1 MPSLQDIFDG
11 LVIGAHLVSA
21 HSSPGLNNTNP
32 GLYVRS
38 ESGFTFGAYEN
49 SISRTRFGGNNGS
62 RRISTYAGWSWETDS
77 RNWAITLGG
86 VTGYG
91 RPEQDVCVELS
102 EFGGFGC
109 NRTEHLDA
117 IPRVIPLAVLS
128 GRVPLSTEWA
138 MRLGYVY
145 VPGAIENGQRM
156 HIANLMMEYRWR

>member
-1 MPSLQDIFDG
+1 MPSLDTFLDG

-32 GLYVRS
+32 GLYVRT
-38 ESGFTFGAYEN
+38 ESGFTAGAYEN
-49 SISRTRFGGNNGS
+49 SISRTRLSGNNGS
-62 RRISTYAGWSWETDS
+62 RRTSTYAGWSWETDS

-109 NRTEHLDA
+109 ARSEHLRA
-117 IPRVIPLAVLS
+117 IPTVIPLAVLS
-128 GRVPLSTEWA
+128 GRVPLAEGWA
-138 MRLGYVY
+138 ARIGYLY
-145 VPGAIENGQRM
+145 VPAATENNQRM
-156 HIANLMMEYRWR
+156 HIANLMIEHRWR